1 MHDDSAWIALSL
13 LRHVGSKTLRALV
26 AYFGS
31 ADNVLHASRKDLL
44 SVHGVGAVIADAIL
58 AIDIDKTNAE
68 IEQWQRA
75 NITIAPRYTPQ
86 YPPMLRDLDDEPATL
101 FYRGAYDV
109 TTLGE
114 KGVAIIGTRN
124 PSQIARQTAF
134 QLGAKLA
141 KQGYIIVSGLAHGI
155 DGAAHHGALG
165 ARGGQTLAVLGS
177 GVLQIY
183 PKQHETLAARI
194 LQNGALLSE
203 NHPQATPKAA
213 RLVTR
218 NRIIT
223 GLAQHV
229 IVIET
234 AEDGGAMHAARFAT
248 IQGKKLYTLDLPV
261 SGNQAL
267 LEQGAMCIPHKAL
280 EGWHF
285 DEQ

>member
-1 MHDDSAWIALSL
+1 MYDDSAWIALSL

-26 AYFGS
+26 ARFGS
-31 ADNVLHASRKDLL
+31 AENVLQASRTDLMN
-44 SVHGVGAVIADAIL
+44 VRGVGAVIADAIL
-58 AIDIDKTNAE
+58 VMDIKHINTE

-86 YPPMLRDLDDEPATL
+86 YPPMLRDLDDEPATI
-101 FYRGAYDV
+101 FYRGTYNVRA
-109 TTLGE
+109 LGE
-114 KGVAIIGTRN
+114 KGVAIIGTRD

-155 DGAAHHGALG
+155 DGAAHHGALS

-177 GVLQIY
+177 GIFHIY

-194 LQNGALLSE
+194 LQNGAILSE
-203 NHPQATPKAA
+203 NHPQATPSAA

-223 GLAQHV
+223 GLAHHV
-229 IVIET
+229 IVVET
-234 AEDGGAMHAARFAT
+234 ADDGGAMHAARFAK
-248 IQGKKLYTLDLPV
+248 IQGKKIYTLDLPAT
-261 SGNQAL
+261 GNQVL
-267 LEQGAMCIPHKAL
+267 LEQGATCILHQQL
-280 EGWHF
+280 DTWRF